1 MAKEKRTRTLY
12 ESELGKAA
20 AYEPTRA
27 PEAEPFWR
35 GCQERQLVLPWCTAC
50 ERFHFYPRPFCPSCD
65 STAIEWR
72 AVSGKGT
79 VYTFAVVRQPIEE
92 AFVSLVPYVLVIVE
106 LAEGV
111 RLLSRLTGVDPDEV
125 HCGMEVRVRFE
136 DASERRTLP
145 LFEPARTSREDT

>member
-35 GCQERQLVLPWCTAC
+35 GCRERQLVLPWCTAC

-92 AFVSLVPYVLVIVE
+92 AFCLSGSLCSRHRGAGGGGTPAIPVDRRRPGRGALRH
-106 LAEGV
+106 GGSGSV
-111 RLLSRLTGVDPDEV
+111 RGRIRTPDP
-125 HCGMEVRVRFE
+125 
-136 DASERRTLP
+136 S